1 MVLSLTGCQ
10 SAIKSMCGNMT
21 ITLPENTK
29 LELIT
34 WKDNDL

>member
-10 SAIKSMCGNMT
+10 SAIKSMDGNMT